1 MIPLIFSLI
10 FLSVMNVFIYKSLST
25 GFKLSAVAKKVLR
38 FSLIIASSFY
48 PVVYLVQLA
57 FNISSME
64 MYPLLYAGK
73 MWILSIPGFCTL
85 GALVVGLAAAFP
97 GKQRLRLLALPLFPA
112 SLLYLVILIPYRI
125 LHPGYI
131 WASAALNR
139 WGIAF
144 LLIFVLYKIV
154 AGTLGSQLTQ
164 KKKGVLVLLLSL
176 GAISMFYGFYIGEIF
191 LVFGFYA
198 MVYSRIVKGLELSKK
213 TRRKLTVLFT
223 VGFILSIPQMTFWGN
238 ALGLPLL
245 YYVGGAWFGLM
256 AIAVTLFFLDSI
268 LNLVFRSFRK
278 QRVIFLL
285 AILALAG
292 GYSLYNASRVP
303 VVRELTVPIKKLTKE
318 ISGFTIVQLSDVHL
332 GDLVSPSWFQK
343 TVEKINSLEPDL
355 VVITGDLIDKGIGD
369 GSRFIASLRQ
379 LQARCGVF
387 AVTGNHEYYNNR
399 LHLFLD
405 ICRKTGIR
413 VLRNN
418 SVTINGGIQL
428 VGMNDWAAGRYDED
442 DYPASVSVAMR
453 HVDPRKPVI
462 MLFHRPELFAQGIRE
477 GVGLQLSGH
486 THAGQIPPLSLF
498 SYLLEDYFYGL
509 YREGESYIY
518 VTGGTGLYAIPMR
531 LFSRN
536 EITRI
541 TLKPG
546 TER

>member
-25 GFKLSAVAKKVLR
+25 SFKLSAMVKKVLR
-38 FSLIIASSFY
+38 FFLIIASAFY

-57 FNISSME
+57 FNISPLE

-85 GALVVGLAAAFP
+85 GALVIGLAAAFP
-97 GKQRLRLLALPLFPA
+97 DKQRLRLLALALFPA
-112 SLLYLVILIPYRI
+112 SLLYLVILVPYRI
-125 LHPGYI
+125 LNPDYF

-144 LLIFVLYKIV
+144 LLIFVLYKIIT
-154 AGTLGSQLTQ
+154 GTLGSQLTQ
-164 KKKGVLVLLLSL
+164 KKKGVLILLLSL
-176 GAISMFYGFYIGEIF
+176 GAVSMFYDLYIGEMF

-198 MVYSRIVKGLELSKK
+198 VVYSRIVTGLELSKK
-213 TRRKLTVLFT
+213 TRRMLTVLFT

-256 AIAVTLFFLDSI
+256 AMAVTLFFLESLLD
-268 LNLVFRSFRK
+268 LVFRSFRK
-278 QRVIFLL
+278 QRVILLL

-292 GYSLYNASRVP
+292 GYSLYNALQVP
-303 VVRELTVPIKKLTKE
+303 VVRELTIPLKKLPKE
-318 ISGFTIVQLSDVHL
+318 MSGFTIVQVSDVHL
-332 GDLVSPSWFQK
+332 GDLVSPAWFQK
-343 TVEKINSLEPDL
+343 TVEKINSLDPHL
-355 VVITGDLIDKGIGD
+355 IVITGDLIDKGIGD
-369 GSRFIASLRQ
+369 GSRFIASLQQ
-379 LQARCGVF
+379 LHARFGVF

-413 VLRNN
+413 VLGNN

-428 VGMNDWAAGRYDED
+428 VGMNDWNAGRYDED
-442 DYPASVSVAMR
+442 DYPASLRLAMR
-453 HVDPRKPVI
+453 HVDKRKPII
-462 MLFHRPELFAQGIRE
+462 MLFHSPELFEQGIRE
-477 GVGLQLSGH
+477 GVDLQLSGH
-486 THAGQIPPLSLF
+486 THAGQIPPLDLF
-498 SYLLEDYFYGL
+498 SYLLEEYFYGL